1 MAAKSSSQIPVLTDI
16 ITRNEADAADAAA
29 SPERL
34 PATNPDRARAAE
46 DGRNADAE
54 PDAGG
59 HAHAIDEA
67 LIAELQTELA
77 AGAYDLTESIIRSA
91 FAEMEARIYA
101 DISRRLR
108 VELPELIDDLL
119 RERLRRDRED

>member
-16 ITRNEADAADAAA
+16 ITRQEADAAGPARDA
-29 SPERL
+29 
-34 PATNPDRARAAE
+34 
-46 DGRNADAE
+46 GAE
-54 PDAGG
+54 PLAGG
-59 HAHAIDEA
+59 QVHGLDEA

-77 AGAYDLTESIIRSA
+77 AGAYELTESIMRSA

-119 RERLRRDRED
+119 RERQRRESED